1 MSGIFGIFNR
11 NGKPIE
17 EKTINTM
24 LDVMSH
30 WKVDDSGAWLDGSI
44 ALGHTMR
51 WNTPESKLEHLP
63 NRQNNLVITMDARL
77 DNREELAEKLDLPN
91 RLLEQITDSDFI
103 LAAYQKWGEECPK
116 QIIGDFSFAIWD
128 EKKKQL
134 FCARDHLGIRPFYYY
149 HPSDD
154 SFAFSSDIDTLLAIK
169 ETPIEENPEAI
180 ASFVCCTTVGYDQTM
195 YKDIIRLPMG
205 SWMVLKDGSLHI
217 ERYWQPEKIKPNK
230 KITFQ
235 EASEKVKKLFDEAVS
250 VRLRSY
256 GEIGCELSGGIDSS
270 SVICTATKLSPTKKI
285 IPFSLRYGDYD
296 CDEGQYIDEVTNKL
310 GVDTISIRADKIDYT
325 DQYDMSFNYRINKHW
340 PLYVTFTQ
348 SFPLVEEMRERSIRV
363 LLTGQG
369 GDHLFEGSIDMITD
383 FFTTFQFG
391 KLFRELK
398 QYKSLRKAIIHFLI
412 SPLLAVK
419 IKKSLKKILIF
430 LRIMKEADKGTLFN
444 EERCVKPS
452 DIADDKQQ
460 FHSRAFKNDILSI
473 ASNSYAMWIDSFSY
487 CFFEKYYG
495 VEVRHPFFDVRL
507 VEFALSLPPEYKL
520 RERISKVVLR
530 ESMKGVLPEKVRLRE
545 DKAEFSKVILDQLH
559 AIDIDQLIKD
569 SEAVKRGYIS
579 RNDLEKLKSSYHEE
593 KNLLIFW
600 RIVNFEYW
608 YKKTFINNK
617 SCFML

>member
-1 MSGIFGIFNR
+1 MSVIFGIFNR
-11 NGKPIE
+11 NGKPVE
-17 EKTINTM
+17 EKTVNTM

-30 WKVDDSGAWLDGSI
+30 WKPDDSGTWLDGSI
-44 ALGHTMR
+44 ALGHTML
-51 WNTPESKLEHLP
+51 WNTPESKFEHLP

-77 DNREELAEKLDLPN
+77 DNREELAEKLDLPD
-91 RLLEQITDSDFI
+91 RPLEQVTDSDFI

-116 QIIGDFSFAIWD
+116 QIIGDFSFVIWD

-134 FCARDHLGIRPFYYY
+134 FCARDHLGIRPFYYH
-149 HPSDD
+149 HPYDD
-154 SFAFSSDIDTLLAIK
+154 HFAFSSEIDSLLAIK
-169 ETPIEENPEAI
+169 EIPIEENPEAI
-180 ASFVCCTTVGYDQTM
+180 ASFVCRTTVGYDQTM
-195 YKDIIRLPMG
+195 YKDIMRLPMG

-230 KITFQ
+230 QITFQ
-235 EASEKVKKLFDEAVS
+235 EASKKVKKLFDEAVS
-250 VRLRSY
+250 ARLRSY

-270 SVICTATKLSPTKKI
+270 SVICTAAKLSPEKKI

-296 CDEGQYIDEVTNKL
+296 CDEGQYIDEVTKKL
-310 GVDTISIRADKIDYT
+310 GVDTISIRVDEMDYT
-325 DQYDMSFNYRINKHW
+325 DQYDMGFNYRINKHW

-348 SFPLVEEMRERSIRV
+348 SFPLVEKMRERGVRV

-383 FFTTFQFG
+383 FFTTYQFG

-412 SPLLAVK
+412 SPFLPAK
-419 IKKSLKKILIF
+419 IKKSLKKILVF
-430 LRIMKEADKGTLFN
+430 LRIMKEGDKGTLFN
-444 EERCVKPS
+444 EEKCIKPY
-452 DIADDKQQ
+452 DITDDKQ
-460 FHSRAFKNDILSI
+460 FHSRAFKNDIVSI
-473 ASNSYAMWIDSFSY
+473 ASNMYAMWIDSFSY
-487 CFFEKYYG
+487 CFFEQHYG

-507 VEFALSLPPEYKL
+507 VEFVLSLPPEYKL
-520 RERISKVVLR
+520 RERIGKVVLR

-569 SEAVKRGYIS
+569 SEAVRRGYIS
-579 RNDLEKLKSSYHEE
+579 RNDLEKIRSSYHEE

-600 RIVNFEYW
+600 QIVNFEYW

-617 SCFML
+617 SYFML